1 MSDEQQSMSI
11 RRVPHSEGAT
21 KSWLPVTKVLKSLP
35 MVAQSEPRVKY
46 TAVSGIKLQE
56 NPRQIILPPDFD
68 GRVQIDV
75 GLNIFQLGKIYFL
88 RCCVEVASS
97 ATVGYYG
104 ARLTGCQSSGS
115 TSPKPGSDDIFIDT
129 RHAVQVIFA
138 EPF

>member
-1 MSDEQQSMSI
+1 MSDEHSVAI
-11 RRVPHSEGAT
+11 RKVPHSGGAK
-21 KSWLPVTKVLKSLP
+21 KSWLPVTKLLKSLP
-35 MVAQSEPRVKY
+35 VVAQSEPRVKY

-75 GLNIFQLGKIYFL
+75 GSNIFQLGKIYFF
-88 RCCVEVASS
+88 RFVEVASS

>member
-1 MSDEQQSMSI
+1 MSDEQSMSI

-21 KSWLPVTKVLKSLP
+21 KSWLPVAKVLKSLP

-75 GLNIFQLGKIYFL
+75 GSNIFQLGKIYFL
-88 RCCVEVASS
+88 C
-97 ATVGYYG
+97 
-104 ARLTGCQSSGS
+104 
-115 TSPKPGSDDIFIDT
+115 
-129 RHAVQVIFA
+129 
-138 EPF
+138 

>member
-11 RRVPHSEGAT
+11 RKVPHSEGAT
-21 KSWLPVTKVLKSLP
+21 KSWLPVTKLLKSLP
-35 MVAQSEPRVKY
+35 VVAQSEPRVKY

-75 GLNIFQLGKIYFL
+75 GSNIFQLGKIYFF
-88 RCCVEVASS
+88 RFVEVASA

-104 ARLTGCQSSGS
+104 ARLTGCQGSGS
-115 TSPKPGSDDIFIDT
+115 TSPTQGSDDIFIDT

>member
-1 MSDEQQSMSI
+1 MSDEQSMSI
-11 RRVPHSEGAT
+11 RKVPHSGGAK
-21 KSWLPVTKVLKSLP
+21 KSWLPVTKLLKSLP
-35 MVAQSEPRVKY
+35 VVVQSQPRVKY

-75 GLNIFQLGKIYFL
+75 GSNIFQQGKIYFF
-88 RCCVEVASS
+88 RCVEVASS